1 MSLPYNNNVVIKF
14 YVRNKYLPSQFPHFL
29 VFRSTPFRLGSE
41 SPDLVSMDLKDGNG
55 RREIK
60 EDSGMKDPGRGIS
73 TNRADSN
80 SCLSDTTLGIINFKS
95 SVELTTPSFFKD
107 GVENWSRN
115 AYTSDTPNEIRHNLM
130 KPTSSSPMHRQRQNP
145 ISEQLHQSSTD
156 LISPAFHSQHNEFIQ
171 CDLLDLS
178 NDPAAHNSSTQGM
191 RSSRNCSN
199 SNPHLYL

>member
-1 MSLPYNNNVVIKF
+1 ML
-14 YVRNKYLPSQFPHFL
+14 SQFPHFP

-41 SPDLVSMDLKDGNG
+41 SPDLVSVDLKDGNG
-55 RREIK
+55 RREMK
-60 EDSGMKDPGRGIS
+60 EDGGMKDPGRGIS

-80 SCLSDTTLGIINFKS
+80 SCFSDTTLGIMSFKS

-191 RSSRNCSN
+191 RNSRNCSN